1 MTCYL
6 DYNATTIMP
15 DRVVQVLVK
24 WATRGNASSI
34 YPSAKAAKKM
44 MECFKK
50 EIAQVTGLTLDGD
63 DGYDIVFTSG
73 GSESNTWIITSAVR
87 SYMKL
92 TNKRAH
98 VITSN
103 VEHDNIM
110 MMMKNFEQEDVDVTY
125 VPVQKSGPGLGS
137 VDPEDVFKA
146 IRPNTCL
153 ITIMAANNETGIR
166 NNIKAIGY
174 VAKNKKI
181 PFFSDA
187 VQVFGKEPIKPD
199 ENNIT
204 AFSGSFHKLHG
215 PTGTGIAIVKKSFL
229 KGYQLKPLI
238 PGHQNRELR
247 GGTECIH
254 NIAAAREAYKITF
267 EDRER
272 KNANTASLKKY
283 LMKSLARI
291 CDIYYLEDFIAKNPP
306 TPAIVHITPKG
317 GEQNV
322 LSNTV
327 FISLYFKEIC
337 NSLVRQGLA
346 DKCIFISVGSACKTN
361 EMKSSHVLDA
371 LGVPR
376 SLVPGVI
383 RISLGDYTT
392 KNNIDTFIS
401 ELYNLI
407 NDGKCFK
414 QQSPSPSSL

>member
-15 DRVVQVLVK
+15 DRVIQVLLK

-50 EIAQVTGLTLDGD
+50 EIGEITGLKLDGD
-63 DGYDIVFTSG
+63 DGYDIIFTSG

-87 SYMKL
+87 SYMRL
-92 TNKRAH
+92 TNKRPH

-110 MMMKNFEQEDVDVTY
+110 MMMKNLEAEDVDVTY

-146 IRPNTCL
+146 IRPNTCI

-166 NNIKAIGY
+166 NDIKAIGY

-181 PFFSDA
+181 PFFTDA
-187 VQVFGKEPIKPD
+187 VQVFGKEPIRPD
-199 ENNIT
+199 DNNIT

-215 PTGTGIAIVKKSFL
+215 PTGTGVAIVKKSFI
-229 KGYQLKPLI
+229 KGYQLKALI
-238 PGHQNRELR
+238 PGHQNSELR

-267 EDRER
+267 ENRRSKMEEVAD
-272 KNANTASLKKY
+272 LKIY
-283 LMKSLARI
+283 LMRSLARL
-291 CDIYYLEDFIAKNPP
+291 CDIYYLEDFIAQKPSP
-306 TPAIVHITPKG
+306 PAIVHITPKDG
-317 GEQNV
+317 DQNV
-322 LSNTV
+322 LPNTV
-327 FISLYFKEIC
+327 FISLYFKDIC
-337 NSLVRQGLA
+337 NSLVRQSLA
-346 DKCIFISVGSACKTN
+346 DKCVFISVGSACKTN
-361 EMKSSHVLDA
+361 DMKSSHVLDA
-371 LGVPR
+371 LGVPK
-376 SLVPGVI
+376 SLIPGVI

-392 KNNIDTFIS
+392 KNNIDTFMT
-401 ELYNLI
+401 ELYNI
-407 NDGKCFK
+407 IVDKKCFK
-414 QQSPSPSSL
+414 QST